1 VDDIPALGVAILD
14 AITNRATCARQA
26 DANRSLI
33 KDMADADVNR
43 ARLIQRL
50 ESLVRT
56 PAFMEG

>member
-1 VDDIPALGVAILD
+1 
-14 AITNRATCARQA
+14 
-26 DANRSLI
+26 
-33 KDMADADVNR
+33 MADADVNR